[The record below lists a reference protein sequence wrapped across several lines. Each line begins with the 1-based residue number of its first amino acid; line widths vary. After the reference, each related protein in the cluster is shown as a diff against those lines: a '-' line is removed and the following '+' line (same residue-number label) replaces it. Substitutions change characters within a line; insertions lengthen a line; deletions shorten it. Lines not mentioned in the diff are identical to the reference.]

1 MLLDKRDKKGQLL
14 GFSLS
19 PTAYKVSEICLESF
33 KKNKELFNFLN
44 LFFPKKLIDL
54 YFQKLFFELAF
65 DVAYKIVLN
74 EKKIYTDFPLVE
86 LLQKKDQ
93 FSEIEFI
100 KIKKK
105 KNLKKSLRNFLIN
118 NLNNLILLNDK
129 ILKIYFKIFKKF
141 DDKKIAKIAVNF
153 VEGVSKIKGVIF
165 LAR

>member
-44 LFFPKKLIDL
+44 SVFPKKLIDL

-65 DVAYKIVLN
+65 DVAYKIVL
-74 EKKIYTDFPLVE
+74 KKKKFIQIFHLVE
-86 LLQKKDQ
+86 LLQKKEQ

-105 KNLKKSLRNFLIN
+105 KI
-118 NLNNLILLNDK
+118 
-129 ILKIYFKIFKKF
+129 
-141 DDKKIAKIAVNF
+141 
-153 VEGVSKIKGVIF
+153 
-165 LAR
+165 